1 MELEPRITM
10 RFAPLQR
17 GTRILGTAAL
27 ASTLLLAACGG
38 ESDDDEANA
47 SPVASP
53 TATIAPSPTVD
64 LATIDPVEIVTAS
77 QNLLAQESYRMTIT
91 VNGLPGMEQLA
102 LLFGDQIS
110 VELEQVG
117 DDRHVSVGGET
128 GATVL
133 QIWSVGG
140 EVWVDIGTG
149 PTPLEDSLLAGQG
162 LEELLTAPDQ
172 ILAGLGSETAPEIDW
187 QVTALEEVDGVET
200 IVQEATFTTEETEES
215 EGSGMTGMIAA
226 PGGATVDATMWVAAD
241 DEYLVR
247 MEAELVAEIEDLT
260 ASPDTA
266 TPGADGEVTNT
277 TILIEVEDVGE
288 IDAIELPDADAT
300 PTT

>member
-1 MELEPRITM
+1 MEHGITM
-10 RFAPLQR
+10 RFDPLRR
-17 GTRILGTAAL
+17 GVQVFGTTVL
-27 ASTLLLAACGG
+27 AGTLLLAACGG

-47 SPVASP
+47 SPAASS

-64 LATIDPVEIVTAS
+64 LATIAPVAIATAS
-77 QNLLAQESYRMTIT
+77 QNLLAQESYRMTVT

-102 LLFGDQIS
+102 MLFGDQIS

-117 DDRHVSVGGET
+117 EDRQVSVGGET
-128 GATVL
+128 GATLL

-140 EVWVDIGTG
+140 VVWVDIGTG

-172 ILAGLGSETAPEIDW
+172 ILAGLGSESAPEIDW
-187 QVTALEEVDGVET
+187 QVTALEEVDGVEA
-200 IVQEATFTTEETEES
+200 IVQEATFTTEET

-226 PGGATVDATMWVAAD
+226 PGGATIDATMWVAAD
-241 DEYLVR
+241 DEYLLR
-247 MEAELVAEIEDLT
+247 MEAEVVAESEDLT

-266 TPGADGEVTNT
+266 TPGADGEVPNT
-277 TILIEVEDVGE
+277 SILVEVTDVGE

-300 PTT
+300 PTP

>member
-1 MELEPRITM
+1 M
-10 RFAPLQR
+10 RFDPLRR
-17 GTRILGTAAL
+17 GVQVLGTTAL
-27 ASTLLLAACGG
+27 AGTLLLAACGG

-53 TATIAPSPTVD
+53 TATIAPSPTID
-64 LATIDPVEIVTAS
+64 LATIDPVEIATAS
-77 QNLLAQESYRMTIT
+77 QNLLAQESYRMTVT

-102 LLFGDQIS
+102 MLFGDQIS

-117 DDRHVSVGGET
+117 EDRHVSVGGET
-128 GATVL
+128 GATLL

-172 ILAGLGSETAPEIDW
+172 ILAGLGSESAPEIDW
-187 QVTALEEVDGVET
+187 QVTALEEVDGVEA
-200 IVQEATFTTEETEES
+200 IVQEATFTTEET

-241 DEYLVR
+241 DEYLLR

-266 TPGADGEVTNT
+266 TPEADGEVTNT
-277 TILIEVEDVGE
+277 TILVEVEDVGE

-300 PTT
+300 PTP